1 MTGVYSEEI
10 INMFL
15 LGQVSGLV
23 ENFNV
28 AIFSDTVNVINVQ
41 LYMMVRLD

>member
-23 ENFNV
+23 ENFNIEIYS
-28 AIFSDTVNVINVQ
+28 ATITVMKKLNFA
-41 LYMMVRLD
+41 

>member
-15 LGQVSGLV
+15 LGQVFGLV
-23 ENFNV
+23 ENFNIEIYS
-28 AIFSDTVNVINVQ
+28 ATITVMKKLNFA
-41 LYMMVRLD
+41 